1 MIAVQRAKLMKTL
14 SALAQDP
21 QPSTPFEVEEPE
33 ESVAATPQPAFKK
46 DHSYF
51 VGFDSEAEMAEGVV
65 HIQRN
70 DGE

>member
-1 MIAVQRAKLMKTL
+1 MISVQRAKLMKAL
-14 SALAQDP
+14 SAHAQDP
-21 QPSTPFEVEEPE
+21 QPSTPSEVDEPD
-33 ESVAATPQPAFKK
+33 ESVAAIPQPTFRKE
-46 DHSYF
+46 HSYF